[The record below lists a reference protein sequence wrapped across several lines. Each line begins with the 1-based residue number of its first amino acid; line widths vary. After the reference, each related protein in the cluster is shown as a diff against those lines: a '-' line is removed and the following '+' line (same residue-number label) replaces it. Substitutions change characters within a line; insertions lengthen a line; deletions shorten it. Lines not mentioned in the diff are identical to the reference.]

1 MNHILE
7 RTIILGLIKS
17 ILLLSFLYPY
27 IHFPDHSVNTVV
39 KPELRLNV
47 DVLPSGIRDVLDPWI
62 PVVSVAGL

>member
-27 IHFPDHSVNTVV
+27 IQFPDHSVNTVV

>member
-27 IHFPDHSVNTVV
+27 IHFLDHSVNTFV

-47 DVLPSGIRDVLDPWI
+47 DVLPSGIRDMLDPWI